1 MLLYLMIL
9 GLALLYTPV
18 SLLCNREITYHV
30 LSYGFI
36 TSVKISSFRTFF
48 FFTGETRRMN
58 LCQAINNALH
68 TTLAN
73 DPTSSK

>member
-1 MLLYLMIL
+1 MLRYLMIL
-9 GLALLYTPV
+9 GLAVLYKPLP
-18 SLLCNREITYHV
+18 LLCNREITYHI
-30 LSYGFI
+30 LSYGFVI
-36 TSVKISSFRTFF
+36 TVKNNFFRTFL

-58 LCQAINNALH
+58 LCQAVTNALH

>member
-1 MLLYLMIL
+1 MFLYPMIL
-9 GLALLYTPV
+9 DLVVLYTPV

-30 LSYGFI
+30 LSCGFVI
-36 TSVKISSFRTFF
+36 TVKISFFRTC

-68 TTLAN
+68 TTLAS

>member
-1 MLLYLMIL
+1 MPRYNMIL
-9 GLALLYTPV
+9 GLDVLYKPL
-18 SLLCNREITYHV
+18 SLLCNREITYHI
-30 LSYGFI
+30 LSYGFVV
-36 TSVKISSFRTFF
+36 TVKISFFRTFL

>member
-1 MLLYLMIL
+1 MFLYLMIL
-9 GLALLYTPV
+9 GLVVLYTPV
-18 SLLCNREITYHV
+18 SLLCSREMTYHG
-30 LSYGFI
+30 LSYGFVI
-36 TSVKISSFRTFF
+36 TVKISFFQTFF

-68 TTLAN
+68 TTLSN